1 MTNLN
6 EQKEPLWTKN
16 FVTIAL
22 INFIIIVIFYL
33 LMVTIASYAVQEFDA
48 STAQA
53 GLVSGIYI
61 VGALIGRLITGR
73 IIQSVGAKKILV
85 IGLTLFVFTLLLY
98 FIPAGIT
105 VLLGIRLLNG
115 IAVGIASTATGTI
128 IAQILPMA
136 RKGEG
141 IGYYSMSSTLGT
153 AVGPFIGLLLIQQTT
168 YFIIFT
174 MCVVLA
180 VISLAASF
188 TTTISQHPKLENTTQ
203 KGFHISQFI
212 DLKALPIGI
221 LIMLYAL
228 GYAGILSFINFFAEE
243 RDVVAASSMFFLV
256 YAIALLVT
264 RPFTG
269 RLMDAKGANIV
280 MYPGIVLFGMGLIL
294 LSTTHS
300 SFTLLLAG
308 AIIGVGYGNVAS
320 TFQALAIKV
329 TTPEKMGLATSTY
342 FIGLDIG
349 LGFGPYFLGYL
360 EPMVGYGTL
369 YFSLG
374 IFIFFFLLLY
384 YFLHGRK
391 DHLLT

>member
-1 MTNLN
+1 MN

-48 STAQA
+48 SAAQA

-188 TTTISQHPKLENTTQ
+188 TTTISQQPKLENTTQ
-203 KGFHISQFI
+203 KDFHISQFI

>member
-48 STAQA
+48 SAAQA

-188 TTTISQHPKLENTTQ
+188 TTTISQQPKLENTTQ
-203 KGFHISQFI
+203 KDFHISQFI

>member
-48 STAQA
+48 SAAQA

-180 VISLAASF
+180 VISLVASF
-188 TTTISQHPKLENTTQ
+188 TTTISQQPKLENTTQ
-203 KGFHISQFI
+203 KGFHILQFI

>member
-188 TTTISQHPKLENTTQ
+188 TTTISFT
-203 KGFHISQFI
+203 FHN
-212 DLKALPIGI
+212 L
-221 LIMLYAL
+221 
-228 GYAGILSFINFFAEE
+228 
-243 RDVVAASSMFFLV
+243 
-256 YAIALLVT
+256 
-264 RPFTG
+264 
-269 RLMDAKGANIV
+269 
-280 MYPGIVLFGMGLIL
+280 LIL
-294 LSTTHS
+294 KRCQSV
-300 SFTLLLAG
+300 F
-308 AIIGVGYGNVAS
+308 
-320 TFQALAIKV
+320 
-329 TTPEKMGLATSTY
+329 
-342 FIGLDIG
+342 
-349 LGFGPYFLGYL
+349 
-360 EPMVGYGTL
+360 
-369 YFSLG
+369 
-374 IFIFFFLLLY
+374 
-384 YFLHGRK
+384 
-391 DHLLT
+391 

>member
-48 STAQA
+48 SAAQA

-188 TTTISQHPKLENTTQ
+188 TTTISQQPKLENTTQ

>member
-1 MTNLN
+1 MS
-6 EQKEPLWTKN
+6 QHKEPLWTKN

-73 IIQSVGAKKILV
+73 IIQGIGAKKILL
-85 IGLTLFVFTLLLY
+85 IGLTLFIFTLLLY

-128 IAQILPMA
+128 IAQILPKT

-168 YFIIFT
+168 YFMIFT

-180 VISLAASF
+180 GISLAAAF
-188 TTTISQHPKLENTTQ
+188 TTTIEQQPILENSIQ

-221 LIMLYAL
+221 LIMFYAL

-243 RDVVAASSMFFLV
+243 RDVVAASSMFFFV
-256 YAIALLVT
+256 YAVALLLT

-280 MYPGIVLFGMGLIL
+280 MYPGIILFAIGLIL

-349 LGFGPYFLGYL
+349 LGFGPYFLGCL
-360 EPMVGYGTL
+360 EPLIGYGTL

-374 IFIFFFLLLY
+374 IFIFFFVFLY

-391 DHLLT
+391 DYLLTQG

>member
-188 TTTISQHPKLENTTQ
+188 TTTISQQPKLENTTQ